1 MKLTDILLNE
11 YGEFRQ
17 QENELEAK
25 VKSAL
30 TKDFHLS
37 VSIGAYSGGRP
48 EDDPLKDKGF
58 GSLSFIE
65 KEDIP
70 EDEFNKVINIIN
82 SSGYEVDEKQ
92 STRFYD
98 YEPGERDYYPK
109 IKFGFK
115 IK

>member
-1 MKLTDILLNE
+1 MKLTHILLNE

-17 QENELEAK
+17 HENELEAK

-30 TKDFHLS
+30 TQDYHLS
-37 VSIGAYSGGRP
+37 VSIGAYSGGRSD
-48 EDDPLKDKGF
+48 DDPLKDKGF

-65 KEDIP
+65 KKDIP
-70 EDEFNKVINIIN
+70 EDEFKKAIDVIN
-82 SSGYEVDEKQ
+82 SSGYEVDIKQ